1 MQAKFSVR
9 ADLYRVAHSFMDVTV
24 PKYSGVRIEPLDQ
37 GGVVLVGWNGA
48 DLIVLE
54 DEGGSIERPAT
65 IHVGRGMVNLA
76 VDLFRRNGVGT
87 LLVGDGDVAL
97 IKPEATGGQAVRE
110 YERMGYDYPEWRDEL
125 ARHVAGRIETPL
137 VYEARMARR
146 VSDAAIGLASAAGE
160 RKELFEF
167 EGGNGAIVA
176 TFPSWPSAKAIFCF
190 TPTLQEAR
198 AR

>member
-1 MQAKFSVR
+1 MQAQFSVR

-24 PKYSGVRIEPLDQ
+24 PKYSGVRIEPLEQ

-76 VDLFRRNGVGT
+76 VDLFRRNGIGT

-97 IKPEATGGQAVRE
+97 IRPEAAGGQAVRD
-110 YERMGYDYPEWRDEL
+110 YERRGDDYPDWRAEL

-137 VYEARMARR
+137 IYEAKMARR
-146 VSDAAIGLASAAGE
+146 VSDAAIGLAAAAGSVTQP
-160 RKELFEF
+160 FEF
-167 EGGNGAIVA
+167 EGGHGAVVA
-176 TFPSWPSAKAIFCF
+176 TFPTWPSARAIFNF

-198 AR
+198 SR